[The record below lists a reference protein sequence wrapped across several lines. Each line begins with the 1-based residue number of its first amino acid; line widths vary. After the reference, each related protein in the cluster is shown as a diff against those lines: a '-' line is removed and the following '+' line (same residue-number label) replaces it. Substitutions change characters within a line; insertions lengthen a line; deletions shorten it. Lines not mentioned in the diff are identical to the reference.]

1 MLIKIRTVRAWL
13 LAALCLPA
21 VGMADSNERL
31 VTIGPGV
38 TEIVYALHQG
48 DRIVGTDTSSRIP
61 VAANQLPKVG
71 YYRGLSSEGLL
82 SLNLNHLIGTEN
94 MGPPIVLEQ
103 LKKAGVELTILS
115 GDTGIEGLEQRI
127 HQLAEAL
134 GEQEAGRAL
143 WEKTQKSLEAAKAF
157 SKHQKPLKVMFMMAH
172 TGTAMVAGNNTTA
185 GALIELAG
193 GVNPVK
199 DKFSGY
205 KPVSAESLLLM
216 APDVILVSSA
226 TLNKEGS
233 AESVLKLLP
242 GIQATPAG
250 RNSKVLTIDGSII
263 MAGLSPRVGEEA
275 LRLAKQMY
283 GAETSKE
290 IVKN

>member
-1 MLIKIRTVRAWL
+1 MLIKSKTVKAWL

-21 VGMADSNERL
+21 LGQADNHERI

-48 DRIVGTDTSSRIP
+48 DKIVGTDSSSRIP
-61 VAANQLPKVG
+61 VAANHLPKVG

-82 SLNLNHLIGTEN
+82 SLNLNHLIGTED
-94 MGPPIVLEQ
+94 MGPPIILEQ
-103 LKKAGVELTILS
+103 LKKAGIQLTLLS
-115 GDTGIEGLEQRI
+115 SDTDIDGLEQRI
-127 HQLAEAL
+127 HKLADVL

-143 WEKTQKSLEAAKAF
+143 WHKTQMSLEKAQVF

-226 TLNKEGS
+226 TLSQEGS
-233 AESVLKLLP
+233 VASVLNLLP

-250 RNSKVLTIDGSII
+250 RNSKVLTIDGSTI
-263 MAGLSPRVGEEA
+263 MAGLSPRIGEEA
-275 LRLAKQMY
+275 LRLARQMY
-283 GAETSKE
+283 GADTSRE